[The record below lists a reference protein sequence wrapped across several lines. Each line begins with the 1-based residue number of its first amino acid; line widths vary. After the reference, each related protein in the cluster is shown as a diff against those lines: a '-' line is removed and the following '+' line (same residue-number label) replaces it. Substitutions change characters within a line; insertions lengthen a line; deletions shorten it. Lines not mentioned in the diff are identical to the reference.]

1 MRRHIIPDV
10 VNDQIITAL
19 PKTATVTDAA
29 RLMSE
34 RKVSAVL
41 IMEGGALEGIFTVRD
56 VTRRVVGDGLSL
68 DTKLADVMT
77 PNPETVACEEIPLRG
92 LRQMHD
98 GGFRHLPV
106 VDGGQVVGVVS
117 RRDFFREDE
126 ELLDQEISLWE
137 HMR

>member
-1 MRRHIIPDV
+1 
-10 VNDQIITAL
+10 
-19 PKTATVTDAA
+19 
-29 RLMSE
+29 
-34 RKVSAVL
+34 
-41 IMEGGALEGIFTVRD
+41 
-56 VTRRVVGDGLSL
+56 
-68 DTKLADVMT
+68 
-77 PNPETVACEEIPLRG
+77 
-92 LRQMHD
+92 MHD